1 MNKTKVNKTVFILTR
16 GGLGNQL
23 FCYFAGE
30 YLKSTFNVRVKYIYH
45 AKSNRHDKTNS
56 KIHSFNLNSDF
67 MDSNSLKFYLTAI
80 KLILK
85 ARILTKGKLLKILA
99 TQKSKVDILFDSIYD
114 EKYIGFQAEIEAI
127 KIWLF
132 NSKSKVFYLR
142 GLFQDFIYFDSQPRK
157 DLSLKNPSRWYQQ
170 FSEESFVTKPIILH
184 VRLGDY
190 LKGSGVT
197 LGVLSIEYY
206 KNALN
211 LLREKYPNNEVWV
224 FSNETAKAKIL
235 LTPIIDSSFKFIYEA
250 ETKDPAEVLLAMS
263 LGQALIVSNST
274 FSLWSA
280 KISPD
285 LNSIVIPDPF
295 FKILPFYTETFLKSW
310 SKINS
315 NWLTQHD
322 VDRLL

>member
-1 MNKTKVNKTVFILTR
+1 MTKVNKTVFILTR

-67 MDSNSLKFYLTAI
+67 MDSSSLKFYLTAI

-157 DLSLKNPSRWYQQ
+157 DLSLKIPPDGTSN
-170 FSEESFVTKPIILH
+170 L
-184 VRLGDY
+184 VR
-190 LKGSGVT
+190 
-197 LGVLSIEYY
+197 
-206 KNALN
+206 N
-211 LLREKYPNNEVWV
+211 LLPPNQ
-224 FSNETAKAKIL
+224 L
-235 LTPIIDSSFKFIYEA
+235 YYMYDLGII
-250 ETKDPAEVLLAMS
+250 
-263 LGQALIVSNST
+263 
-274 FSLWSA
+274 
-280 KISPD
+280 
-285 LNSIVIPDPF
+285 
-295 FKILPFYTETFLKSW
+295 
-310 SKINS
+310 
-315 NWLTQHD
+315 
-322 VDRLL
+322 